1 MKKFT
6 VLCLLAT
13 SVAFAAPAGSS
24 EEASNQSL
32 EVFDRLRGHAYNPY
46 STQGAAPTV
55 GDLLLYP
62 SDIYGKKFFYVS
74 PTDSVGYVAFDFLG
88 GSGLFGLDN
97 STPES
102 GPKLAAL
109 LLGYAT
115 PSFGVALYYSVAKM
129 WQSRKVPDPENANR
143 TADASQRTTFP
154 GDDIGLSFSLPLG
167 SAKLYAIGDWLT
179 EGQSWARDVAG
190 TQDKLDV
197 STIFTRAGLAG
208 TAGSLSYDAN
218 LFLWRTG
225 ATYTDPDGKKY
236 TDSESSLT
244 GGLGFDLGYAALQN
258 SSARVLV
265 GLNNVFAIEFT
276 DEIKNSTEGDNV
288 MALIISP
295 NILAEVV
302 LFENWLAF
310 AGAMH
315 NLTLAFGDGDGND
328 NSHQTI
334 LAHYDFNDPQ
344 NSGTRTFVGIRW
356 QKTNWALEAQVSRNP
371 FEALNGVNTFANF
384 SGFIYF

>member
-24 EEASNQSL
+24 EEASSSSL
-32 EVFDRLRGHAYNPY
+32 EAFDHLRGHAYNPY
-46 STQGAAPTV
+46 STQGAASTV
-55 GDLLLYP
+55 VDLLLYP

-74 PTDSVGYVAFDFLG
+74 PTDNVGYAAFDFLG

-97 STPES
+97 SIPEN
-102 GPKLAAL
+102 GYPLAAL

-115 PSFGVALYYSVAKM
+115 PSFGVALHYSVAKV
-129 WQSRKVPDPENANR
+129 WNSTSTKPE
-143 TADASQRTTFP
+143 TSMRTTLP

-179 EGQSWARDVAG
+179 EGTSWASDFDG
-190 TQDKLDV
+190 NQNKLDI
-197 STIFTRAGLAG
+197 STIYTRAGLAG

-218 LFLWRTG
+218 LFLERSG
-225 ATYTDPDGKKY
+225 ATLTDNDGKKY
-236 TDSESSLT
+236 TDSESYLM

-265 GLNNVFAIEFT
+265 GLNNVFGMYFT
-276 DEIKNSTEGDNV
+276 DEIKNGREGDNV

-315 NLTLAFGDGDGND
+315 NLNLMFGDGDGND
-328 NSHQTI
+328 DTHQTV
-334 LAHYDFNDPQ
+334 LAHYEFDDPP
-344 NSGTRTFVGIRW
+344 NSGTRTFAGIRY
-356 QKTNWALEAQVSRNP
+356 QRTNYAFEAQVSTNVFNNP
-371 FEALNGVNTFANF
+371 FGGFNGSNIFANF
-384 SGFIYF
+384 GGFIYF